1 MKTAIS
7 IEGRLLRAADNVAKE
22 IGWSRSHLFSVAVES
37 FLRERRV
44 VEIRRQL
51 DRIYT
56 DTPAA
61 PKLKAAFQR
70 TIEDRW

>member
-7 IEGRLLRAADNVAKE
+7 IDGTLLRAADNVAKE
-22 IGWSRSHLFSVAVES
+22 MGWSRSHLFAVAVES
-37 FLRERRV
+37 FLRDRRV
-44 VEIRRQL
+44 VEIRQQL
-51 DRIYT
+51 DRVYT
-56 DTPAA
+56 DTPPA